1 MNSRQICTISFTLML
16 VVLLIA
22 PSSASTG
29 IEEEDKQVSEGTW
42 NIISLFGDATLS
54 NCHSNLYDDDESA
67 DYGEQ
72 RKSSEILNIDFTC
85 SMDPVLDRDLILI
98 EDDDIDARFKIELD
112 GQWTNGQGD
121 CTDDCE
127 NLIISIIRGDD
138 TVATNE
144 FDNLEQGTNFIDWV
158 IPIYDDLVYWNG
170 SSDNIAIQ
178 FTMKIKPVEGGLF
191 GADRDAV
198 FGLYYS
204 PTENDDVEFG
214 SDHTEIIFPLDAP
227 CTASCGGGLGD
238 FATPGFTWII
248 GIGGLAMAAIIIPK
262 SINDE

>member
-1 MNSRQICTISFTLML
+1 ML

-22 PSSASTG
+22 PSSASAG
-29 IEEEDKQVSEGTW
+29 KEEGNKQVSGDTAW
-42 NIISLFGDATLS
+42 RYISLFGDGQLS
-54 NCHSNLYDDDESA
+54 NCYSNLYGDGESA

-72 RKSSEILNIDFTC
+72 RNSDDVLNVDFTC

-98 EDDDIDARFKIELD
+98 EGDDIDARFKIELD

-127 NLIISIIRGDD
+127 NLIISLIRGDD

-144 FDNLEQGTNFIDWV
+144 FDNLDQGTNFINWG

-191 GADRDAV
+191 SADRDAV

-204 PTENDDVEFG
+204 PTENSGSVYSDD
-214 SDHTEIIFPLDAP
+214 DHTEITFPLDVP

-248 GIGGLAMAAIIIPK
+248 SIGGLAMAAILIPK
-262 SINDE
+262 LINDE

>member
-1 MNSRQICTISFTLML
+1 ML

-29 IEEEDKQVSEGTW
+29 IEEEDKQVSGGTW

-54 NCHSNLYDDDESA
+54 NCHSNLYDDDDSA

-72 RKSSEILNIDFTC
+72 RKSSDILNIDFTC

-98 EDDDIDARFKIELD
+98 KGEDIDAKFKIELD

-127 NLIISIIRGDD
+127 NLIISLIKGDD
-138 TVATNE
+138 IVATNE
-144 FDNLEQGTNFIDWV
+144 FDNLDQGTNVINWG

-178 FTMKIKPVEGGLF
+178 FTMKIKPVDGGWF
-191 GADRDAV
+191 STDRDAV

-204 PTENDDVEFG
+204 PTENDDVGSG
-214 SDHTEIIFPLDAP
+214 SDHTKIKFPLDVA

-238 FATPGFTWII
+238 FGLGDFTTPGFTWII
-248 GIGGLAMAAIIIPK
+248 SVGGLAMAAILIPK
-262 SINDE
+262 SIDDE